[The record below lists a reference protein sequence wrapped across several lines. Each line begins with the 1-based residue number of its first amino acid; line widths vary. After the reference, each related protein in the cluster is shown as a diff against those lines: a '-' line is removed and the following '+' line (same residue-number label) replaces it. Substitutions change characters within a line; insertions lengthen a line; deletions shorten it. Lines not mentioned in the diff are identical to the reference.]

1 MHNNTGRA
9 VILTAT
15 ALAVVALA
23 PVAATAMPDLSVFRN
38 AVEISDLELGIQR
51 GRYAGRGQI
60 VYFGVEMNTEWR
72 TASGESYRAGL
83 QLSVDR
89 HHGRYRPVINI
100 VHRSEVEKPLATSSS
115 AAPPTPATAPITSG
129 GLDTVKGVGQVV
141 QVTGDTNSVRNDIN
155 LSLRTVDS
163 GAPSVA
169 AATAPTP
176 SGSATSTSDSGAS
189 AQSGSDPKQLGVSVV
204 VPGQGIATQSI
215 TGLGGLRQNVQLTGD
230 MNSVLNQLNLTAE
243 FRAVSSPGMRH
254 MRSSFQ
260 TMRGLPQAG
269 MF

>member
-1 MHNNTGRA
+1 MHNTGRA

-51 GRYAGRGQI
+51 GRYVGRGQI

-100 VHRSEVEKPLATSSS
+100 VHRSEVEKPVAATPSS
-115 AAPPTPATAPITSG
+115 AAAPVTAPITSG

-155 LSLRTVDS
+155 LSLRTIDS

-204 VPGQGIATQSI
+204 VPGQGVATQSI
-215 TGLGGLRQNVQLTGD
+215 TSLGGLRQNVQLTGD